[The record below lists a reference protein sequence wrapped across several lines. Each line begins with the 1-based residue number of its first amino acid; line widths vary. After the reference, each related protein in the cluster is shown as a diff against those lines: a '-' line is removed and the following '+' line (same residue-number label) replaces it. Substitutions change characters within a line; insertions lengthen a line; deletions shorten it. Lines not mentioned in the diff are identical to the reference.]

1 MQGNLWVLLF
11 LIIAVVLYAVA
22 RASRQDQKEAE
33 DGAEE
38 ESAEETSETA
48 PETEHPE
55 VSWAEC
61 QLQLMEAPPLDA
73 CDAVE
78 YPPEDAAPEPGVIP
92 EAEVEPIPESRHA
105 ANTAIRAQAW
115 HLFRLNYRKILPLS
129 AIAVLLLAAITFAPS
144 EAEMENWFPT
154 ASLIFSIPLRLISLT
169 ITLGSVYAAVRV
181 WRGEAPRPGM
191 LLFFWHKRRFW
202 PALGVMFAEALIFI
216 IPFAVFYG
224 TLMLAQ
230 RFFMAQ
236 GPVSSD
242 TIRSLALTSYGILAL
257 FLGVSVWLYAWC
269 TMATFQL
276 ARAPEHGAIRAL
288 RSGFHAGSKNFIRVL
303 GMLMATGWPFAV
315 SAVVLYGA
323 MRRSTLLGAPWIYL
337 LTQVLSMLLILFYG
351 AYPLLALAGLSERLL
366 PEDAPECPEREA
378 DTLSAQ
384 TAPEAAIPDTNL
396 PEGNEAAP

>member
-1 MQGNLWVLLF
+1 MQGNLWMLLF

-38 ESAEETSETA
+38 ESAEGSSETA
-48 PETEHPE
+48 PATAHPE

-61 QLQLMEAPPLDA
+61 QLQLMEAPSLDA

-78 YPPEDAAPEPGVIP
+78 FPPEDAAPEPEVTP
-92 EAEVEPIPESRHA
+92 EAEVEPIPQSRHA

-144 EAEMENWFPT
+144 EMGNWFHA
-154 ASLIFSIPLRLISLT
+154 ASLIFSIPLQLISLT

-191 LLFFWHKRRFW
+191 LLFFWHKWRFW
-202 PALGVMFAEALIFI
+202 TALGVMFAEALIFI

-257 FLGVSVWLYAWC
+257 FLGMSVWLYAWC

-276 ARAPEHGAIRAL
+276 ARAPERGAIRAL
-288 RSGFHAGSKNFIRVL
+288 RSGFHAGTKNFTRVL
-303 GMLMATGWPFAV
+303 GMLVASGWPFAV
-315 SAVVLYGA
+315 SSIAQYVG
-323 MRRSTLLGAPWIYL
+323 MRQSALLGARWIYL